1 MISGNRPA
9 RRPILAALGAG
20 LAALLLAGAAAPA
33 PAAEPWGLE
42 DLFARFARIPSS
54 NARFT
59 ETREIGLLTAP
70 LESSGTLTYRRP
82 DFLEKRT
89 LQPQPESLRL
99 DGDRLTLT
107 QADGASRTLSVS
119 AMPEIQT
126 YVESIRATLRGDVP
140 SIMRF
145 YEVALEG
152 APQDWRMQLTPRA
165 DEARKVVQRIVIA
178 GRDSTIHRIE
188 VLQAD
193 GDRSIMTIQP
203 DPA

>member
-9 RRPILAALGAG
+9 RRPILAALAT
-20 LAALLLAGAAAPA
+20 LLLAGAATPS

-42 DLFARFARIPSS
+42 DLFARLKQVGSS
-54 NARFT
+54 SARFT
-59 ETREIGLLTAP
+59 ETREVGLLTAP

-89 LQPQPESLRL
+89 LRPQAEILRL

-119 AMPEIQT
+119 SMPEIQT
-126 YVESIRATLRGDVP
+126 YVESIRSTLRGDVP
-140 SIMRF
+140 TVMRF
-145 YEVALEG
+145 YEVVLEG
-152 APQDWRMQLTPRA
+152 TLQDWRMQLTPRA
-165 DEARKVVQRIVIA
+165 EEARRIVQRIDIA
-178 GRDSTIHRIE
+178 GRDASIRRIE
-188 VLQAD
+188 LLQAD

>member
-9 RRPILAALGAG
+9 RRPILVGLG
-20 LAALLLAGAAAPA
+20 ALLLAGAVPSQ
-33 PAAEPWGLE
+33 AAESWGLE

-59 ETREIGLLTAP
+59 ETREIGLLTTP

-89 LQPQPESLRL
+89 LQPQPEGLRL
-99 DGDRLTLT
+99 EGDRLTLT
-107 QADGASRTLSVS
+107 QADGASRTLSIS

-140 SIMRF
+140 TLMRF

-152 APQDWRMQLTPRA
+152 TPQDWRMQLTPRA
-165 DEARKVVQRIVIA
+165 EEARKIVQRILIA
-178 GRDSTIHRIE
+178 GRDATIRRIE

>member
-9 RRPILAALGAG
+9 RRPILAG
-20 LAALLLAGAAAPA
+20 LAALLLSGIALPA
-33 PAAEPWGLE
+33 PAAESWGLE
-42 DLFARFARIPSS
+42 DLFAGFAKIPSS

-59 ETREIGLLTAP
+59 ETREIGMLTAP
-70 LESSGTLTYRRP
+70 LESSGTLSYRRP

-89 LQPQPESLRL
+89 LQPQPEGLRL
-99 DGDRLTLT
+99 EGDRLTLT

-165 DEARKVVQRIVIA
+165 EEARKIVQRIVIA
-178 GRDSTIHRIE
+178 GGDTTIRRIE

-193 GDRSIMTIQP
+193 GDRSVMNIQP

>member
-9 RRPILAALGAG
+9 RRPILAG
-20 LAALLLAGAAAPA
+20 LAALLLSGIALPA
-33 PAAEPWGLE
+33 PAAESWGLE
-42 DLFARFARIPSS
+42 DLFARFAKIPSS

-59 ETREIGLLTAP
+59 ETREIGMLTTP
-70 LESSGTLTYRRP
+70 LESSGTLSYRRP

-89 LQPQPESLRL
+89 LQPQPEGLRL
-99 DGDRLTLT
+99 EGDRLTLT

-165 DEARKVVQRIVIA
+165 EEARKIVQRIVIA
-178 GRDSTIHRIE
+178 GGDTTIRRIE

-193 GDRSIMTIQP
+193 GDRSVMTIQP

>member
-9 RRPILAALGAG
+9 RRSILAG
-20 LAALLLAGAAAPA
+20 LAALLLIGVAAPA
-33 PAAEPWGLE
+33 PAAEAWGLE
-42 DLFARFARIPSS
+42 DLFARFAKITAS

-107 QADGASRTLSVS
+107 QADGAARTLSVS
-119 AMPEIQT
+119 DMPEIQT

-140 SIMRF
+140 TLMRF
-145 YEVALEG
+145 HEVALEG
-152 APQDWRMQLTPRA
+152 TPQDWRMQLTPRA
-165 DEARKVVQRIVIA
+165 EEARKTVRRIVIA
-178 GRDSTIHRIE
+178 GRDATIRRIE